1 MAYPKS
7 RGCPWVILVPVIT
20 LTAVEFMARQGAEEL
35 TMVHKGGSPSCAPR
49 LTTMMEG
56 FRLSLALT
64 SDEGATSE
72 LEGSGRPAVAVA
84 SSPDDIFPEDNKTG
98 TPFLGNEDLQLQRKM
113 MIMTFLY
120 LCVHFSLSVKIFTFE
135 YILRINTL

>member
-84 SSPDDIFPEDNKTG
+84 SSPDDIFPEANKTG

-113 MIMTFLY
+113 IMKL
-120 LCVHFSLSVKIFTFE
+120 FSL
-135 YILRINTL
+135 

>member
-113 MIMTFLY
+113 IMKL
-120 LCVHFSLSVKIFTFE
+120 FSL
-135 YILRINTL
+135 